1 MMMHWSRFPS
11 FVWHH
16 VLLLNLT
23 KYVGWN
29 VVINQGN
36 NCPPNAQT
44 HRHTPKL
51 YTVFG
56 IHIQYNRNCLS
67 LLLLFLRRSKG
78 RGTGKGLL
86 KGCVT
91 FWLKLQWNNWRF
103 LRILKSVSSFA
114 IMWCNVFSGGE
125 TINNN
130 THTHTFWRNHKKY
143 NTDC

>member
-1 MMMHWSRFPS
+1 MHK
-11 FVWHH
+11 HTDTH
-16 VLLLNLT
+16 
-23 KYVGWN
+23 
-29 VVINQGN
+29 
-36 NCPPNAQT
+36 PP
-44 HRHTPKL
+44 KF

-130 THTHTFWRNHKKY
+130 THTLSGEIIRNTILIAKVHVSQTCSKILKHCHSFARKMEVILKFY
-143 NTDC
+143 SII

>member
-1 MMMHWSRFPS
+1 MHK
-11 FVWHH
+11 H
-16 VLLLNLT
+16 T
-23 KYVGWN
+23 
-29 VVINQGN
+29 
-36 NCPPNAQT
+36 
-44 HRHTPKL
+44 HTPKL

-56 IHIQYNRNCLS
+56 IHTQYNRNCLS

-91 FWLKLQWNNWRF
+91 FWLKLQWKNWRF

-130 THTHTFWRNHKKY
+130 THTHTLSGEIIRNTILIAKVHVSQTCSKILKLCHSFARKMEVILKFY
-143 NTDC
+143 SII